1 MHIATIRSIPELIG
15 LEKEW
20 NDLLVISAIH
30 VPFLRHEYITAWWQ
44 GLGGGEWSHGELH
57 IITARSEDGKLIGI
71 APLFETENRDG
82 EPALMLLGSVEISDY
97 LDLIA
102 RPEDIPAFLEAILE
116 HLASDVTPAS
126 NLLDWYNLLDSSPTL
141 PALQATSDKFGWR
154 VSQQALQHCPYIPL
168 PGDWEKYICSID
180 KKQRHEVRR
189 KMRRAEEH
197 YLPVRWYI
205 SQDASKLDQEID
217 GFLDLMA
224 CDPNKAKFLTP
235 AMRDQMRLIMQ
246 VAHRA
251 GWLQLAFIEVN
262 GEKAA
267 GYLNFDYMNHIWV
280 YNSGLDFRFS
290 ELSLGWVLLGH
301 LLEWANQHKRQYFDF
316 MRGDE
321 RYKYQF
327 GAVDR
332 QVVRVMVRKEPA
344 Q

>member
-1 MHIATIRSIPELIG
+1 MHIATIRSLPELIS

-20 NDLLVISAIH
+20 NDLLAISASH
-30 VPFLRHEYITAWWQ
+30 VPFLRHEYITAWWH
-44 GLGGGEWSHGELH
+44 GLGGGEWSHGELF

-71 APLFETENRDG
+71 APLFETQNRDG

-102 RPEDIPAFLEAILE
+102 RPEDIPTFLAAILE
-116 HLASDVTPAS
+116 HLASEETPAS
-126 NLLDWYNLLDSSPTL
+126 KLLDWYNLLDSSPTL
-141 PALQATSDKFGWR
+141 PALQATADKFGWKY
-154 VSQQALQHCPYIPL
+154 SQQALQHCPYIPL
-168 PGDWEKYICSID
+168 PGDWEKYINGID
-180 KKQRHEVRR
+180 KKQRHEIRR
-189 KMRRAEEH
+189 KMRRAEDH
-197 YLPVRWYI
+197 YLPVHWYI
-205 SQDASKLDQEID
+205 SQDASMLDREID

-224 CDPNKAKFLTP
+224 CDPDKAKFLTP
-235 AMRDQMRLIMQ
+235 AMRDQMRLIIQ
-246 VAHRA
+246 VAYRA

-280 YNSGLDFRFS
+280 YNSGLDFRFR

-301 LLEWANQHKRQYFDF
+301 LLEWANENKRQYFDF

-332 QVVRVMVRKEPA
+332 QVMRVMVQK
-344 Q
+344 

>member
-1 MHIATIRSIPELIG
+1 MHITTIRSLPELIN

-20 NDLLVISAIH
+20 NDLLVISASH

-44 GLGGGEWSHGELH
+44 GLGGGEWSHGELN
-57 IITARSEDGKLIGI
+57 IITARSEDGNLIGI
-71 APLFETENRDG
+71 APLFNTENRDG

-116 HLASDVTPAS
+116 YLASTITPAS
-126 NLLDWYNLLDSSPTL
+126 NLLDWYNLLESSPTL
-141 PALQATSDKFGWR
+141 PALQAAADKFGWMY
-154 VSQQALQHCPYIPL
+154 SQQTLQHCPFIPL
-168 PGDWEKYICSID
+168 PGDWESYLSSID
-180 KKQRHEVRR
+180 KKQRHEIRR
-189 KMRRAEEH
+189 KMRRAEERCP
-197 YLPVRWYI
+197 PVRWYI
-205 SQDASKLDQEID
+205 SQDPGAVDHEID
-217 GFLDLMA
+217 GFLGLMA
-224 CDPNKAKFLTP
+224 CDPDKAKFLTP
-235 AMRDQMRLIMQ
+235 AMRDQMRLIILA
-246 VAHRA
+246 AHRA
-251 GWLQLAFIEVN
+251 GWLQLAFIEVD

-301 LLEWANQHKRQYFDF
+301 LLEWANEHKRQYFDF

-332 QVVRVMVRKEPA
+332 QVMRAMVRKSPA
-344 Q
+344 R

>member
-1 MHIATIRSIPELIG
+1 MHISTIRYLPELIS

-20 NDLLVISAIH
+20 NDLLLISASH

-44 GLGGGEWSHGELH
+44 GLGGGEWSHGELYV
-57 IITARSEDGKLIGI
+57 ITARSEDDRLIGI
-71 APLFETENRDG
+71 APLFQTDNRDG
-82 EPALMLLGSVEISDY
+82 QTALMLLGSIEISDY
-97 LDLIA
+97 LDVIA
-102 RPEDIPAFLEAILE
+102 RPEDIPTFLEALLE
-116 HLASDVTPAS
+116 YLTGDQAPAS

-141 PALQATSDKFGWR
+141 PALQATAEKLGWSC
-154 VSQQALQHCPYIPL
+154 SQQQLQHCPYIPL
-168 PGDWEKYICSID
+168 PGDWEKYIGSID
-180 KKQRHEVRR
+180 KKQRHEIRR
-189 KMRRAEEH
+189 KMRRAEEY
-197 YLPVRWYI
+197 YLPMRWYFA
-205 SQDASKLDQEID
+205 QDESMLDQEID

-235 AMRDQMRLIMQ
+235 AMREQMHSIVWAANR
-246 VAHRA
+246 H

-301 LLEWANQHKRQYFDF
+301 LLEWANEHQRQYFDF

-321 RYKYQF
+321 QYKYRF

-332 QVVRVMVRKEPA
+332 RVIRVMVRK
-344 Q
+344 